1 MKSAKNV
8 QIYHFDKQTFRF
20 FPARVLLVAGLA
32 LFLAACGQKEEPP
45 VKEVVRPVKIM
56 TIGSSGGG
64 TGLTFPGE
72 VRASKRVD
80 LAFQVA
86 GPLTQLPVEEG
97 QQVKKGALIARILPR
112 DFITNLEK
120 AKAQAL
126 EAEQQ
131 YIRYKDLYIRK
142 QVSRAD
148 FDRYRSAR
156 DVARAQQK
164 AAQDALNDT
173 YLKAP
178 FSGVIAVR
186 YVENFEEVQ
195 AKQPIVSLQD
205 ISQIEILINVP
216 ESVIATIKE
225 GGHPEVVA
233 RFDTAPGQQFPL
245 TLKEFSTQAD
255 PQTQTYQVV
264 LLMPQP
270 DTVHILPGMT
280 ATVVGTRKGAKDEPI
295 IIPAIAVME
304 DAGGNAYIWIFNEKD
319 ETVQKRKVTVGQMTG
334 SENINITEGL
344 LSGEKVVTAGLT
356 KLREGMKV
364 RIWAE

>member
-8 QIYHFDKQTFRF
+8 QIYHFDKRTFRF
-20 FPARVLLVAGLA
+20 FPAMVLLVAGLA
-32 LFLAACGQKEEPP
+32 LFLTACGKKEEPP
-45 VKEVVRPVKIM
+45 AREVVRPVKIM
-56 TIGSSGGG
+56 TIESSGGG

-86 GPLTQLPVEEG
+86 GPLTRLPVEEG
-97 QQVKKGALIARILPR
+97 QEVKKGALIARILPR

-131 YIRYKDLYIRK
+131 YTRYKDLYIRK
-142 QVSRAD
+142 QVSKAE

-164 AAQDALNDT
+164 ATQDALNDT

-205 ISQIEILINVP
+205 ISQIEIIINVP
-216 ESVIATIKE
+216 ETVMATITAGE
-225 GGHPEVVA
+225 HPESFA
-233 RFDTAPGQQFPL
+233 RFDTAPGRQFPL
-245 TLKEFSTQAD
+245 TMKEFSTQAD

-270 DTVHILPGMT
+270 DTVNILPGMT
-280 ATVVGTRKGAKDEPI
+280 ATVVGTRKGAKDVPI

-304 DAGGNAYIWIFNEKD
+304 DAGGNAYVWIFNKKD
-319 ETVQKRKVTVGQMTG
+319 ETVQKRKVKVGQMTG
-334 SENINITEGL
+334 SANINILDGL
-344 LSGEKVVTAGLT
+344 LGGEKVVTAGLT

>member
-1 MKSAKNV
+1 MKPVKNV
-8 QIYHFDKQTFRF
+8 PNNHFSKRSFGA
-20 FPARVLLVAGLA
+20 FPGIILLFAGLA
-32 LFLAACGQKEEPP
+32 LFLSACGKKEEPP
-45 VKEVVRPVKIM
+45 AKEVVRPVKIM
-56 TIGSSGGG
+56 TIASSMGGA
-64 TGLTFPGE
+64 GLAFPGE

-86 GPLTQLPVEEG
+86 GPLTQLPVDEG
-97 QQVKKGALIARILPR
+97 QEVKNGALIARILPR
-112 DFITNLEK
+112 DYITKLEK

-131 YIRYKDLYIRK
+131 YTRYKDLYIRK
-142 QVSRAD
+142 QVSKAE
-148 FDRYRSAR
+148 FDSYRSAR

-216 ESVIATIKE
+216 ETVMATIKA
-225 GGHPEVVA
+225 GDDPEVFA
-233 RFDTAPGQQFPL
+233 RFDTAPGKQFPL

-255 PQTQTYQVV
+255 PQTQTYQIV

-280 ATVVGTRKGAKDEPI
+280 ANVWATRKSTKDEPI

-304 DAGGNAYIWIFNEKD
+304 DAGGNAYVWIFNEKD
-319 ETVQKRKVTVGQMTG
+319 EIVQKRKVTVGQMTG
-334 SENINITEGL
+334 SANINILDGL
-344 LSGEKVVTAGLT
+344 LGGEKVVTAGLT

>member
-1 MKSAKNV
+1 MKPVKNV
-8 QIYHFDKQTFRF
+8 PIDHFSKRSFEAL
-20 FPARVLLVAGLA
+20 PAIILLFAGLA
-32 LFLAACGQKEEPP
+32 FFMAACGKKEEPP
-45 VKEVVRPVKIM
+45 AREVVRPVKIM
-56 TIGSSGGG
+56 TIASGMGSV
-64 TGLTFPGE
+64 GLSLPGE

-97 QQVKKGALIARILPR
+97 QEVKKGELIARILPR
-112 DFITNLEK
+112 DYITNLEK

-131 YIRYKDLYIRK
+131 YTRYKDLYIRK
-142 QVSRAD
+142 QVSKAE

-173 YLKAP
+173 YLKVP

-216 ESVIATIKE
+216 ETVMATIKAGE
-225 GGHPEVVA
+225 KPEVFA
-233 RFDTAPGQQFPL
+233 LFETAPGQQFPL

-280 ATVVGTRKGAKDEPI
+280 ATVVGTRKSAKDEPI
-295 IIPAIAVME
+295 ILPAIAVME
-304 DAGGNAYIWIFNEKD
+304 DTGGNAYVWIFNEKD
-319 ETVQKRKVTVGQMTG
+319 ETVQKRKVTVGRMTG
-334 SENINITEGL
+334 SANINILDGL
-344 LSGEKVVTAGLT
+344 LGGEKVVTSGLT
-356 KLREGMKV
+356 KLRQGMKV
-364 RIWAE
+364 RIWTE

>member
-1 MKSAKNV
+1 MKPVRNV
-8 QIYHFDKQTFRF
+8 PDDHFSKQSFWALKGTI
-20 FPARVLLVAGLA
+20 LLFAGLA
-32 LFLAACGQKEEPP
+32 LLLAGCGKKEEPP
-45 VKEVVRPVKIM
+45 VKEVVRPVKIL
-56 TIGSSGGG
+56 TIASSGGG
-64 TGLTFPGE
+64 AGLTFPGE
-72 VRASKRVD
+72 ARASKRVD

-86 GPLTQLPVEEG
+86 GPLTQLPVDEG
-97 QQVKKGALIARILPR
+97 QEVKKGALIARILPR

-131 YIRYKDLYIRK
+131 YTRYKDLYIRK
-142 QVSRAD
+142 QVSKAE
-148 FDRYRSAR
+148 FDRYRSSR

-178 FSGVIAVR
+178 YSGVIAVR
-186 YVENFEEVQ
+186 YVENFQEIQ

-216 ESVIATIKE
+216 ETVMATLRAGE
-225 GGHPEVVA
+225 RPEVFA

-280 ATVVGTRKGAKDEPI
+280 ATVWASRKGVKDEPI
-295 IIPAIAVME
+295 IIPAVAVME
-304 DAGGNAYIWIFNEKD
+304 DAGGNSYVWIFNQKD
-319 ETVQKRKVTVGQMTG
+319 EIVQKRKVTVGQMTG
-334 SENINITEGL
+334 SENINILDGL
-344 LSGEKVVTAGLT
+344 LGDEKIVTAGLT

-364 RIWAE
+364 RVWAE